1 MAITDVKEFKDIL
14 ELEIKKS
21 SNVFIV
27 GHNNVDLD
35 SIGSS
40 IGLARLAKEYNKDVY
55 IIVDDIRYNIQS
67 GIISVMNLVKDDY
80 KFIKKK
86 EVDKLISKN
95 SILLVT
101 DVNKKSMISVGDMLD
116 RFKHTLVID
125 HHTESE
131 NSVITPYRFID
142 LGVSSASE
150 VVARILNCS
159 KIKYDE
165 NIANALYAGM
175 SLDTQRFQY
184 NTSPKTH
191 DTAEKLILHGADK
204 ELVRNLLL
212 EEFDDRCKVW
222 NLILSGTF
230 IYKYSKELGVS
241 FTLNRN
247 APKQIYQ
254 IADCAKAAN
263 EMFDVRGVDAAF
275 TLGYVSD
282 DEIHISARGNGR
294 VDVSKVMMELGGG
307 GNETCAGGRIL
318 SKDIFE
324 VEEELMD
331 SVKYGVDSNTKL
343 YDKPKLLRK
352 IQ

>member
-67 GIISVMNLVKDDY
+67 GIISVMNLVKEDY

-86 EVDKLISKN
+86 DVDKLISNN
-95 SILLVT
+95 SLLLVT